1 MYKISIPI
9 EMGFCTQV
17 QDPKVLGVFV
27 KLLLA
32 STKMRVNGVF
42 VNGKVFTLDDIAKEL
57 GVCIDEYALQALIKV
72 GMLKCVHGVYFIENA
87 QDYFSGSIRYC
98 ENTFSSVMAKIRE
111 TVSSSKQVAEIA
123 EKLTECGDFQMEND
137 ATFKDKIIEMY
148 NSLDVGRGK
157 IQSYVGM
164 FRTKNQISTGSRMKL
179 SRHYR
184 LLSEIKEIYELGS
197 FDYDGQRYSTTK
209 EKVLIAIDI
218 MLQRQMKELTN
229 HNYLKVILKND
240 NIRTTRNDKGK
251 TNEGY

>member
-1 MYKISIPI
+1 
-9 EMGFCTQV
+9 
-17 QDPKVLGVFV
+17 
-27 KLLLA
+27 
-32 STKMRVNGVF
+32 
-42 VNGKVFTLDDIAKEL
+42 
-57 GVCIDEYALQALIKV
+57 
-72 GMLKCVHGVYFIENA
+72 
-87 QDYFSGSIRYC
+87 
-98 ENTFSSVMAKIRE
+98 
-111 TVSSSKQVAEIA
+111 
-123 EKLTECGDFQMEND
+123 
-137 ATFKDKIIEMY
+137 
-148 NSLDVGRGK
+148 
-157 IQSYVGM
+157 M
-164 FRTKNQISTGSRMKL
+164 FRTKNQISTGSRMML